1 MLFSRLSPLCRHVT
15 AALLAII
22 AASLIT
28 ACAGPRWSEME
39 PQEEAEVL
47 AVVKELQKERGECPD
62 SLDAD
67 VSIYWKTPLSSSAV
81 NGYLQL
87 RSPSHVKLIVN
98 SPLGM
103 VLYAFASDGSNFEI
117 LNIAQRRHIR
127 GNLRTLAIRKE
138 LPVVLAQD
146 DWFATLSGSLPE
158 TPLTINTIKRDS
170 GDRTVWLEID
180 KGEDNRTADRKW
192 IHLDINQKKLLGY
205 LFLDSDGAV
214 LADISYEE
222 KSDTQKRRKSCL
234 ASNRTILIT
243 GLPWGTEIRIE
254 LQDIRTDTPLEE
266 DDFSLPVPENYF
278 RQLMP

>member
-1 MLFSRLSPLCRHVT
+1 MLFSKLSPLGRDVT
-15 AALLAII
+15 AALLALI
-22 AASLIT
+22 AASLFS
-28 ACAGPRWSEME
+28 ACAGPRWSEMV
-39 PQEEAEVL
+39 PQEEAKVL
-47 AVVKELQKERGECPD
+47 AVVKELQQETEKCPN

-87 RSPSHVKLIVN
+87 RSPSFVKLIVN

-103 VLYAFASDGSNFEI
+103 VLYAFTSDGSNFEI
-117 LNIAQRRHIR
+117 LNIAQRRYIR

-146 DWFATLSGSLPE
+146 DWFANLSGSLPAA
-158 TPLTINTIKRDS
+158 PLTINTIKRDS
-170 GDRTVWLEID
+170 VDQTVWLEID
-180 KGEDNRTADRKW
+180 KGEDNKTADRKW
-192 IHLDINQKKLLGY
+192 IHLDINQKTLLGS

-214 LADISYEE
+214 LADISYE
-222 KSDTQKRRKSCL
+222 KSDAPKRRENCL
-234 ASNRTILIT
+234 EPDRTILIT

-254 LQDIRTDTPLEE
+254 LQDIRTDSPLGE